1 MKMKKKKSTKEKNEQ
16 RKKNREKKHEN
27 NIPNIAPID
36 ANVYFLTHFSA
47 HAAVRHKFNLIHE
60 TINYHHFTEA
70 KKGENNTLL
79 TEFVECF
86 LYRPK
91 E

>member
-1 MKMKKKKSTKEKNEQ
+1 MKMKRKKSTKEKNEQ
-16 RKKNREKKHEN
+16 REKKQREKKHEN

-47 HAAVRHKFNLIHE
+47 HAAVRHKFNLILE

-70 KKGENNTLL
+70 KKERT
-79 TEFVECF
+79 TH
-86 LYRPK
+86 Y
-91 E
+91 